1 MQSFLLLTSWLL
13 DLKVEEALQKFLQ
26 SKGDATDAILQRVK
40 ALTEKEKQIE
50 GEAQVKGLH
59 ALQGHGMFELLV
71 NLGPYTRVKR
81 AKLSLTGWQQA
92 W

>member
-1 MQSFLLLTSWLL
+1 MQSFLLLTSRLL

-26 SKGDATDAILQRVK
+26 SKGDVTERVK

-71 NLGPYTRVKR
+71 NQGPYTRVKR
-81 AKLSLTGWQQA
+81 AKLSLTGWHQA

>member
-26 SKGDATDAILQRVK
+26 SKGDVIERVK

-81 AKLSLTGWQQA
+81 AKLSLTGWHQA

>member
-26 SKGDATDAILQRVK
+26 SKGDVTDAILQTVK
-40 ALTEKEKQIE
+40 ALTEKQKQTE
-50 GEAQVKGLH
+50 GEAQVKGLY
-59 ALQGHGMFELLV
+59 ALQSHGMFELLV

-81 AKLSLTGWQQA
+81 AKLSLIGWHQA

>member
-13 DLKVEEALQKFLQ
+13 DLKVEEVLQKFLQ
-26 SKGDATDAILQRVK
+26 SKGDVTERVK

-81 AKLSLTGWQQA
+81 AKLSLTGWHQA

>member
-26 SKGDATDAILQRVK
+26 SKGDVTERVK

-59 ALQGHGMFELLV
+59 ALQGPGMFELLV

-81 AKLSLTGWQQA
+81 AKLSLTGWHQA

>member
-26 SKGDATDAILQRVK
+26 SKGDVTDAILQSVK

-50 GEAQVKGLH
+50 GEA
-59 ALQGHGMFELLV
+59 
-71 NLGPYTRVKR
+71 
-81 AKLSLTGWQQA
+81 
-92 W
+92 

>member
-26 SKGDATDAILQRVK
+26 SKGDVTERVK

-81 AKLSLTGWQQA
+81 AKLSLTGWHQA

>member
-26 SKGDATDAILQRVK
+26 SKGDVTERVK

-71 NLGPYTRVKR
+71 NQGPYTRVKR
-81 AKLSLTGWQQA
+81 AKLSLTGWHQA

>member
-1 MQSFLLLTSWLL
+1 M
-13 DLKVEEALQKFLQ
+13 KVEEALQKFLQ
-26 SKGDATDAILQRVK
+26 SKGDVTERVK

-81 AKLSLTGWQQA
+81 AKLSLTGWHQA